1 MSGLALSLFL
11 AVKRGT
17 NAGSGRIILPREAME
32 KTSLRLGDPAFIDVS
47 LPAVKPSALQD
58 ERSSLGWTFLVIVE
72 PALEQYVCLPVGSF
86 FPGSETAVFD
96 PLIQVARTNSSKLP
110 QASEMSV
117 PSLQGRL
124 RKIRQKPIECSA
136 LLLSVCRL
144 NQSSVSLT
152 AISRLLQYCY
162 IIPGASITLAKE
174 FVAIVLAAYPPVQ
187 SSEIGSEIDQCW
199 YITANTRITI
209 TDDLEDKRANHE
221 LFSRG
226 RPLYDGHLAGM
237 DDALASLREVV
248 IWPYLHPN
256 DASRLGFEFPRGLL
270 IHGPPGVGKSAAVRM
285 VTAELNAKERALGG
299 GDVFG
304 PFAGDSEAKLRHL
317 FQAAKDDIKN
327 GTPTILMLDEID
339 TICPARGSRMDLH
352 GSRVVG
358 QLLTLMDDGG
368 HVEQDGRRCP
378 DGSKNTPKNVT
389 FPSVI
394 ATTNR
399 PNVVDSAL
407 RRPGRFDMEI
417 EMMLPCKQQRE
428 LILKLHSRSFSLA
441 SDVDLHDIAE
451 QAKGYSGAD
460 LAALCREAAMN
471 AIRRTNTMPDVRSSC
486 EITHRAGGISASL
499 VSCADFKLAAA
510 NTCASLVRGVKIEL
524 PNANWD
530 AVGGLDEIKY
540 HLQKAVE
547 WPLRHSLSFSRLG
560 LKSPRGILLCGPPGC
575 AKTTLAHAVAT
586 ATRATVIILTVAD
599 IFNKLVG
606 KAEQALRDAFAR
618 ARRAAPSILLL
629 DELDGMLSSRNSS
642 AISNDTSKGAH
653 VLSVL
658 LTEMDGLDVTSD
670 GAVIVI
676 GTTNRPRSLD
686 HALTR
691 PGRFDVVLHVSRPD
705 AIGRAEALRIHSRD
719 TPLDDDV
726 NLDDIAMQTEHFTG
740 AQIEGIVREAT
751 LVALREDINNK
762 HVAQRH
768 FEAALM
774 ATL

>member
-1 MSGLALSLFL
+1 
-11 AVKRGT
+11 
-17 NAGSGRIILPREAME
+17 
-32 KTSLRLGDPAFIDVS
+32 
-47 LPAVKPSALQD
+47 
-58 ERSSLGWTFLVIVE
+58 
-72 PALEQYVCLPVGSF
+72 
-86 FPGSETAVFD
+86 
-96 PLIQVARTNSSKLP
+96 
-110 QASEMSV
+110 MSV

-226 RPLYDGHLAGM
+226 RPLYDDHLAGM

-389 FPSVI
+389 FP
-394 ATTNR
+394 
-399 PNVVDSAL
+399 
-407 RRPGRFDMEI
+407 
-417 EMMLPCKQQRE
+417 
-428 LILKLHSRSFSLA
+428 
-441 SDVDLHDIAE
+441 
-451 QAKGYSGAD
+451 
-460 LAALCREAAMN
+460 
-471 AIRRTNTMPDVRSSC
+471 
-486 EITHRAGGISASL
+486 
-499 VSCADFKLAAA
+499 
-510 NTCASLVRGVKIEL
+510 
-524 PNANWD
+524 
-530 AVGGLDEIKY
+530 
-540 HLQKAVE
+540 
-547 WPLRHSLSFSRLG
+547 
-560 LKSPRGILLCGPPGC
+560 
-575 AKTTLAHAVAT
+575 
-586 ATRATVIILTVAD
+586 
-599 IFNKLVG
+599 
-606 KAEQALRDAFAR
+606 
-618 ARRAAPSILLL
+618 
-629 DELDGMLSSRNSS
+629 
-642 AISNDTSKGAH
+642 
-653 VLSVL
+653 
-658 LTEMDGLDVTSD
+658 
-670 GAVIVI
+670 
-676 GTTNRPRSLD
+676 
-686 HALTR
+686 
-691 PGRFDVVLHVSRPD
+691 
-705 AIGRAEALRIHSRD
+705 
-719 TPLDDDV
+719 
-726 NLDDIAMQTEHFTG
+726 
-740 AQIEGIVREAT
+740 
-751 LVALREDINNK
+751 
-762 HVAQRH
+762 
-768 FEAALM
+768 
-774 ATL
+774 